1 LSGAGERPRI
11 RIIGLSVHTSRK
23 YAAQMLRAG
32 ASAYVL
38 KDGGLEELVQALEIV
53 CRGRIYLSLGIDA
66 PDS

>member
-1 LSGAGERPRI
+1 
-11 RIIGLSVHTSRK
+11 
-23 YAAQMLRAG
+23 MLRAG

-53 CRGRIYLSLGIDA
+53 CRGRSYLSLGIDA